1 MKSPVLAKI
10 ALRACPLVI
19 LAGIA
24 AGMPAA
30 VMAAHAPAAI
40 GAPHR
45 TAPAPTTETSR
56 WALALIGMSALG
68 TIMRATRRD
77 RGGFAMGAA
86 R

>member
-1 MKSPVLAKI
+1 MKSLVLAKI

-30 VMAAHAPAAI
+30 AIAAQAPATIGAAHRTSPA
-40 GAPHR
+40 
-45 TAPAPTTETSR
+45 TTPETSR

-68 TIMRATRRD
+68 TMMRTTRRD
-77 RGGFAMGAA
+77 RGGFAMGTA